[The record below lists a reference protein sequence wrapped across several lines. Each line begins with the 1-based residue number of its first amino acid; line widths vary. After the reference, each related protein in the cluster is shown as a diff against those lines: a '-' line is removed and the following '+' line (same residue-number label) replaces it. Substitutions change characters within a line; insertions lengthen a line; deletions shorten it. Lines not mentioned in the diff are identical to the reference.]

1 MATKPLNAKYRVS
14 LSSKYGSDLLITLE
28 SRSGSQDD
36 PKRRNPDYIRRLK
49 RILISLRTG
58 GCVIRRI
65 DVISD
70 NKKLPN
76 GPSRTLR
83 LNYPIDMRRVKSV
96 ELLRLE
102 IQAAQRAVGRAP
114 RKFGGNNT
122 KRIGIWV
129 STGRQAAAIGIRS
142 LIQ

>member
-1 MATKPLNAKYRVS
+1 VATKPLNANYRVS
-14 LSSKYGSDLLITLE
+14 LSSKYGADLLVTLE
-28 SRSGSQDD
+28 SRSGSRED
-36 PKRRNPDYIRRLK
+36 PKRRNPDYIPRLK
-49 RILISLRTG
+49 RILVSLRTA

-70 NKKLPN
+70 NKKLAN
-76 GPSRTLR
+76 GSSRTLK
-83 LNYPIDMRRVKSV
+83 LNYPIDMRRVRSV
-96 ELLRLE
+96 ESLRLE

-114 RKFGGNNT
+114 GKSGGNNT